1 MSYAQNNFSKIA
13 HCAVLLGMAS
23 SVPAIGFKA
32 NTSVACGSLSL
43 ATQGLTVGNPINCR
57 HRTRN
62 FEFC

>member
-13 HCAVLLGMAS
+13 HCAVLLGMES

-32 NTSVACGSLSL
+32 NTLVAKGGLSL
-43 ATQGLTVGNPINCR
+43 AAQRLTVGNPTNHR

-62 FEFC
+62 FELC

>member
-1 MSYAQNNFSKIA
+1 MRYAQNNFSKIA

-23 SVPAIGFKA
+23 SVPAIGFNA
-32 NTSVACGSLSL
+32 NTSVAKGGLSS
-43 ATQGLTVGNPINCR
+43 ATQRLTVGNPVNCR